1 MNWRN
6 IRNIDFVRQE
16 LKDNFLFRI
25 ERAYGSVFYS
35 TGYLEHYDK
44 DLYMWRD
51 PSYCICKISD
61 FQSVYFININE
72 ILF

>member
-6 IRNIDFVRQE
+6 IRNIDFARQA

-25 ERAYGSVFYS
+25 EGTDGSVSYS
-35 TGYLEHYDK
+35 TGYLELYDEVV
-44 DLYMWRD
+44 YIWRD
-51 PSYCICKISD
+51 PSYCIGKISD

>member
-6 IRNIDFVRQE
+6 IRNIDFVRQA

-25 ERAYGSVFYS
+25 EGAEGSVIYS
-35 TGYLEHYDK
+35 TGYLEQYDK

-51 PSYCICKISD
+51 PSYCIGKISD

>member
-6 IRNIDFVRQE
+6 IKNIDFSRLA
-16 LKDNFLFRI
+16 LKDIFLFRI
-25 ERAYGSVFYS
+25 EKTDGYVFYS
-35 TGYLEHYDK
+35 TGYLELYAEV
-44 DLYMWRD
+44 LYMWRD
-51 PSYCICKISD
+51 PSFCIGKISD

>member
-6 IRNIDFVRQE
+6 IRNIDFVRQA
-16 LKDNFLFRI
+16 LKDKFLFRI
-25 ERAYGSVFYS
+25 EGADGSVFYS
-35 TGYLEHYDK
+35 TGNLEQYDK

-51 PSYCICKISD
+51 PSYCIGKISD

>member
-6 IRNIDFVRQE
+6 IRSMDFSHQA

-25 ERAYGSVFYS
+25 EETDGSVIYS
-35 TGYLEHYDK
+35 TGYLELYDEA
-44 DLYMWRD
+44 LYMWRD
-51 PSYCICKISD
+51 PSYCIGKISD

>member
-6 IRNIDFVRQE
+6 IRNLDFSRQA
-16 LKDNFLFRI
+16 LKGDFLFRI
-25 ERAYGSVFYS
+25 ERNDGSVFFS
-35 TGYLEHYDK
+35 TGYFELYDN
-44 DLYMWRD
+44 DLYMWRE
-51 PSYCICKISD
+51 PSYCIGKISD